1 MCIFLAGFTITTWAP
16 MIPVIKERLQIGDNI
31 LGLLLLCIGVSAFVF
46 MPIAGILNQKLGCK
60 KMLQINIIL
69 FALILIIISSL
80 NNIWSLVIFFI
91 VIWFYYGNNRCYNEY
106 KFRNSGKIIE
116 KTYYV

>member
-1 MCIFLAGFTITTWAP
+1 

-60 KMLQINIIL
+60 K
-69 FALILIIISSL
+69 
-80 NNIWSLVIFFI
+80 
-91 VIWFYYGNNRCYNEY
+91 CY
-106 KFRNSGKIIE
+106 K
-116 KTYYV
+116 